1 MADDFSVKVL
11 APPVQAFPLDFGR
24 IQEMA
29 TPPQLNVF
37 VICTM
42 TKRFHGTGNRL
53 LREVGGASLSERFGG
68 WASRIERSRSPSIPA
83 IDTYSGGHWSVVR
96 SLNSSF
102 AKSSS
107 SERIWIV
114 SAGYGLIS
122 PADAII
128 PYGATF
134 APGQPDSISPVSSP
148 EASVAWWRLLTQ
160 WRPPALAPNAPR
172 SVAAAVAKYPEASNL
187 LVLSPDYYR
196 ALSEDL
202 RASLSQIADPQKLII
217 LSSDERQVSDLAA
230 HTVRVDARLQTYV
243 GGARSSLG
251 VRTARAVL
259 QELSGQPV
267 TLGSFRAAMAC
278 LVNRHGVV
286 QVFDREPMT
295 DAQVA
300 DFINTELFQDASVSS
315 TRLLEKLRGS
325 GRACERKRFHKL
337 FTAAKERR
345 TASLF
350 ALNTVGA

>member
-1 MADDFSVKVL
+1 
-11 APPVQAFPLDFGR
+11 
-24 IQEMA
+24 MA

-42 TKRFHGTGNRL
+42 TKRFHGTGNLL
-53 LREVGGASLSERFGG
+53 LREVGGVSLSERFGG

-96 SLNSSF
+96 SLHSSF

-134 APGQPDSISPVSSP
+134 APGQPDSISPVSSA
-148 EASVAWWRLLTQ
+148 EASVEWWRMLTQ
-160 WRPPALAPNAPR
+160 WRPPGMSSAAPR
-172 SVAAAVAKYPEASNL
+172 SIAEAVVNNPQASNL

-196 ALSEDL
+196 ALSDDL
-202 RASLSQIADPQKLII
+202 IASLKQIADPKQLII
-217 LSSDERQVSDLAA
+217 LSSDDRFLGDLAEN
-230 HTVRVDARLQTYV
+230 TVKVDARLQVFV

-267 TLGSFRAAMAC
+267 TLDSFRAAMAS
-278 LVNRHGVV
+278 LVERHGVV
-286 QVFDREPMT
+286 QVYDREPMT
-295 DAQVA
+295 NEQVA
-300 DFINTELFQDASVSS
+300 AFINVELSQDASVSS

-345 TASLF
+345 IASLF